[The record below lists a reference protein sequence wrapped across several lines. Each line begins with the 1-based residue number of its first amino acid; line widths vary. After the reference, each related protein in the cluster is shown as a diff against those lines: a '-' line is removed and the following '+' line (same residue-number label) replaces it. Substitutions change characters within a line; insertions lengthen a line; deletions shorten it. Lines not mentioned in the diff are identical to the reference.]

1 VEYHNGVIS
10 LGSVRIYF
18 IFYGGFQD
26 QDPVAQVLTDFAA
39 SLNGTSYAMIN
50 SIYPDLS
57 GAAHTGSI
65 LWARNT
71 VDPYSRGASLSESDL
86 PAVVQNSI
94 ANGTLPL
101 DSNGLYV
108 VVGSS
113 NVTLPGLGQT
123 FCALHGRTSYAGTG
137 VSYAF
142 LGHPAINPGACALQL
157 SGPSGNWA
165 ADAQVYLLGVEFSDF
180 IVNPWVTNGWF
191 DRIGLEPAD
200 KCAWDMGP
208 TYQAPNGA
216 SPTSSWAGAITWYLD
231 SGSSRSMAGT
241 APSPCPDRCAGPVFA
256 GPAFAAQVQVSTIR
270 AAIRSALA
278 RMVRLVFTPSDEG
291 ITLPSVIWRP
301 GYRNTSPSPSTTPS
315 SQ

>member
-1 VEYHNGVIS
+1 MFRQTLRSIAVLCLPALVACRGGSNPAAPSDAPVHARGTPRTVVPTGKGIGTRNYSIGPRTRYKVEYHNGVVS

-39 SLNGTSYAMIN
+39 SVNGTGYAMMN
-50 SIYPDLS
+50 SVYPDLS

-65 LWARNT
+65 LWGRNT

-86 PAVVQNSI
+86 PVVVQNSI
-94 ANGTLPL
+94 ANGALPL

-113 NVTLPGLGQT
+113 DITLPGLGQT

-142 LGHPAINPGACALQL
+142 LGHPAISPGSCALQL

-165 ADAQVYLLGVEFSDF
+165 ADAQVYLLGVEFSNF

-216 SPTSSWAGAITWYLD
+216 LANLELGGRHYLVPRLWVQQKHAGY
-231 SGSSRSMAGT
+231 
-241 APSPCPDRCAGPVFA
+241 CAL
-256 GPAFAAQVQVSTIR
+256 S
-270 AAIRSALA
+270 
-278 RMVRLVFTPSDEG
+278 
-291 ITLPSVIWRP
+291 LP
-301 GYRNTSPSPSTTPS
+301 
-315 SQ
+315 